1 MLSTAESTLYAMDA
15 PDEEVLPNNAAPEPR
30 RVLSL
35 SESRQN
41 LDALKKFASTLKMVC
56 GLPQKTLGFDPQN
69 PTPENIAELQK
80 RLASFTKLSIPDTL
94 FSWMIE
100 EEFRTR
106 ISHPTNLFS
115 DHLMGVIKN
124 FDTTLKVQDNVEELF
139 EKFKELTDEILKRR
153 IPNKNLRLLQKRI
166 QIESDQHQKKQD
178 AALRLYEMNYHLGST
193 LIISLNEKP
202 GYQKESN
209 DYILQEDL
217 TSFLHSLFISPEDFK
232 KIYNYDNASEALKM
246 LCFEKMK
253 ANLAKTK
260 SKAPLSKVEKSTSS
274 QKKKKEAQ
282 QNSEQARKAKPQS
295 NDTSLE
301 LTSNETN
308 SSRGSTSTGI
318 YSPSSSFPSPEENQK
333 QSPELYEEKTSD
345 DEILEEKT
353 YEDYVRELIEYQLSQ
368 KNPMKGAEPQA
379 AREENISPLYDL
391 SNTSASILTG
401 LLDPEKY
408 ATTMKRINMLAPLA
422 QLFEEL
428 NIGYRLTE
436 GKIISPRNG
445 EEAFVFH
452 AIHGRPMGKTVQSV
466 VSGLIEHLDKMT
478 PAWRNFL
485 LSEN

>member
-1 MLSTAESTLYAMDA
+1 MARYYFFDLNMKFFSFIAFLMLSTAESTLYAMDT

-178 AALRLYEMNYHLGST
+178 AALRLYEMNYHLG
-193 LIISLNEKP
+193 
-202 GYQKESN
+202 
-209 DYILQEDL
+209 
-217 TSFLHSLFISPEDFK
+217 
-232 KIYNYDNASEALKM
+232 
-246 LCFEKMK
+246 
-253 ANLAKTK
+253 
-260 SKAPLSKVEKSTSS
+260 
-274 QKKKKEAQ
+274 
-282 QNSEQARKAKPQS
+282 
-295 NDTSLE
+295 
-301 LTSNETN
+301 
-308 SSRGSTSTGI
+308 
-318 YSPSSSFPSPEENQK
+318 
-333 QSPELYEEKTSD
+333 
-345 DEILEEKT
+345 
-353 YEDYVRELIEYQLSQ
+353 
-368 KNPMKGAEPQA
+368 
-379 AREENISPLYDL
+379 
-391 SNTSASILTG
+391 
-401 LLDPEKY
+401 
-408 ATTMKRINMLAPLA
+408 
-422 QLFEEL
+422 
-428 NIGYRLTE
+428 
-436 GKIISPRNG
+436 
-445 EEAFVFH
+445 
-452 AIHGRPMGKTVQSV
+452 
-466 VSGLIEHLDKMT
+466 
-478 PAWRNFL
+478 
-485 LSEN
+485 